1 MAGKVSWENDPS
13 IPPKDLTNL
22 KISPTETLPPAL
34 SNIASF
40 MLLKKY
46 FDLTLCNEQNCKA
59 NNDQIC
65 FNFYLL
71 VEL

>member
-1 MAGKVSWENDPS
+1 MAGKASWENGPS

-22 KISPTETLPPAL
+22 KISPTQTLPPAL

-40 MLLKKY
+40 MLLKNI
-46 FDLTLCNEQNCKA
+46 LTLCNEQNCKA

-65 FNFYLL
+65 FNFFLL